1 MGPMPFS
8 GQLSLDDDDRPLEA
22 DVQFVGS
29 ELTISTVAGP
39 MGRWPLAK
47 CRIQPD
53 NGRFLITIDED
64 TAWFVPDDPVR
75 FTRLVLEHW
84 GASSLATAM
93 KAARASAGPLP
104 IQSVKSQPIEDV
116 EEDDDDRRRSV
127 VGGLAGLDAKRK
139 WQIAAAALGLILVLL
154 IANMFGRQDVAPLVL
169 GTVASSIT
177 IPPTPLVF
185 QTGLDGVADMWN
197 DAASQLGLEV
207 FLLEVTA
214 GNRLQTSLAGDLIL
228 YGTENPRTDMVH
240 SLMISAGP
248 ALGEQ
253 ATAVLAAWGNLIAVA
268 NPELDPEG
276 RREVLQRL
284 GVELDR
290 PLTLGLNAE
299 TTEAGARYWLR
310 SGVLSDR
317 VHFGVEPNG

>member
-1 MGPMPFS
+1 MPFS
-8 GQLSLDDDDRPLEA
+8 GQLSLDDDERPLEA

-29 ELTISTVAGP
+29 DLTISTVSGP
-39 MGRWPLAK
+39 MGRWPLGK

-53 NGRFLITIDED
+53 NGRFLITIDDD

-93 KAARASAGPLP
+93 KAARAAAGPLP
-104 IQSVKSQPIEDV
+104 IQSVKSKPQ
-116 EEDDDDRRRSV
+116 EEFEYDDDRRASV
-127 VGGLAGLDAKRK
+127 VDGLGGLDTKRK
-139 WQIAAAALGLILVLL
+139 LQVAAAGLGLILILL
-154 IANMFGRQDVAPLVL
+154 IASMVSGEDDVAPLVL
-169 GTVASSIT
+169 GTVATTTT
-177 IPPTPLVF
+177 IPQTPFVF
-185 QTGLDGVADMWN
+185 QTGLDGVAEMWN

-207 FLLEVTA
+207 FLLEVTTA
-214 GNRLQTSLAGDLIL
+214 NRLQTALAGNLIL
-228 YGTENPRTDMVH
+228 YGTENPSTESVH

-253 ATAVLAAWGNLIAVA
+253 ATAVLAVWGNLIAVV

-276 RREVLQRL
+276 RRAVLERL
-284 GVELDR
+284 GVDLDR

-310 SGVLSDR
+310 SGVLNDR
-317 VHFGVEPNG
+317 VLFGVQPTG